1 MIAPK
6 KAKGKSI
13 EKSVVTRSSPD
24 EESMVESATP
34 AEKGSAA
41 LILPSTMYDRTRSK
55 RKAAVEQAKSKVN
68 IYFLHILYHCLLH
81 TC

>member
-1 MIAPK
+1 VIAPK

-13 EKSVVTRSSPD
+13 EKSAVTRSSPD
-24 EESMVESATP
+24 EESMVESAAP
-34 AEKGSAA
+34 
-41 LILPSTMYDRTRSK
+41 ILPSTMYDRTRSK